1 MFLSPLLNFYY
12 ISQELTASSHK
23 KAVVWE
29 ESFTLGFDLAPDT
42 VVQVWLPDDGTDV
55 LQRIIES
62 GHQVILSNGWYLDRQ
77 APTCTTDVGDCP
89 VHWMWIWTGRD
100 MYTVEPLA
108 PSSSGWVPTEEQAK
122 LIIGGEAASWGESVD
137 DKNFDSRVWSRIPG
151 VAERLWS
158 PATYNDSWEM
168 QPRLSVL
175 ACALA
180 RRGVQ
185 LADTQPAF
193 CDYYAVL

>member
-1 MFLSPLLNFYY
+1 LCP
-12 ISQELTASSHK
+12 QEVTTANHK

-29 ESFTLGFDLAPDT
+29 ESFTLGFDLSPDT

-100 MYTVEPLA
+100 MYQVEPLT
-108 PSSSGWVPTEEQAK
+108 PSSSGWTPSEEQAK
-122 LIIGGEAASWGESVD
+122 LILGGEAASWGESVD
-137 DKNFDSRVWSRIPG
+137 DKNFDGRVWSRVPG

-158 PATYNDSWEM
+158 PSTLNDDWEI

-175 ACALA
+175 ACQLA

-185 LADTQPAF
+185 LADSQPAF
-193 CDYYAVL
+193 CDYYSPL